1 MARNFFI
8 VDYDIIIA
16 EDLTEDGLISYAYEK
31 WVEDYEVRSEFD
43 EPDDVAS
50 AVEYL
55 EHYYHIIE
63 GEYIA

>member
-1 MARNFFI
+1 MKKFFI
-8 VDYDIIIA
+8 IDYDIVVA
-16 EDLTEDGLISYAYEK
+16 EDLTEQDLISYAYEK
-31 WVEDYEVRSEFD
+31 WVEDYEIKSAFE
-43 EPDDVAS
+43 EPDDMAS